1 MASICFHGS
10 LRPIIF
16 CGSTELMMLY
26 VQMIFGLW
34 PFQLLPQD
42 TASTGK
48 ISRWMKFAR
57 KTRYFGEILQALVQ
71 GKKNGTQRDVARYL
85 SMEFCVNIILLTVKL
100 SHRWRERPPS
110 VWHGGVVA
118 GFWFLGLD
126 VLPGGRVHMMGYLHV
141 WFHAVACMV
150 MSRSFWL
157 KRLKPLGPLSFSWRR
172 TKGSS
177 RGSNC

>member
-1 MASICFHGS
+1 
-10 LRPIIF
+10 
-16 CGSTELMMLY
+16 
-26 VQMIFGLW
+26 
-34 PFQLLPQD
+34 
-42 TASTGK
+42 
-48 ISRWMKFAR
+48 
-57 KTRYFGEILQALVQ
+57 
-71 GKKNGTQRDVARYL
+71 L

-150 MSRSFWL
+150 LERPGCEWLLMSRTFW
-157 KRLKPLGPLSFSWRR
+157 LKPLGPLSFSWRR
-172 TKGSS
+172 TKRSS
-177 RGSNC
+177 RDSSMYLLYCHLSLLKEIVIVPVANQILRESIAGSLAYWL